1 MQKAGDR
8 SDQFAD
14 GDRRTS
20 AHVEGSVGPGV
31 NERGKRFAK
40 IRRMNKIPHLVLR
53 HTERV
58 ALTVK
63 GCDQTRYKFFFGLAR
78 PIREEDAAPGEAAG
92 MGGTDL
98 PADLVKPM
106 SDALARPYSE
116 SGAAGVS
123 ISRHADAAIPYS
135 AQLPAMATCR
145 PPAPQNARIKFSL
158 ASDQRLFST
167 ESQYAPGAVNHAR

>member
-106 SDALARPYSE
+106 FGPAVFRVRRGRRLHFATRGRRNPIL
-116 SGAAGVS
+116 GAASGNG
-123 ISRHADAAIPYS
+123 D
-135 AQLPAMATCR
+135 M
-145 PPAPQNARIKFSL
+145 PPAGA
-158 ASDQRLFST
+158 T
-167 ESQYAPGAVNHAR
+167 ECANQVFAGV